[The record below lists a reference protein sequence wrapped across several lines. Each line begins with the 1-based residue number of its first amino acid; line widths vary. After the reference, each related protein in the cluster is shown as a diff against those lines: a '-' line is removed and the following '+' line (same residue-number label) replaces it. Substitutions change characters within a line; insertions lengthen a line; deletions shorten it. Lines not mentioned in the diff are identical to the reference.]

1 MENIMIRK
9 STKGPINLDTGPK
22 PLTTSTKFSEI
33 DAALKSLK
41 NNKLY
46 RISDLVATIRQISN
60 LHTSTLRDIQNP
72 IPYTDLNNLESID
85 DLYVDMTYQRKM
97 RLRKLL
103 KKLTT
108 KGMFDKDAAGFVDI
122 AVRTDAEN
130 TKVIWDGFR
139 RVIMAALAGYDQ
151 IPCSKTWHQSHI
163 PLSEQP
169 KREARLFKIR
179 NTPEKMSP
187 EEMFKAD
194 VVYEEPRALELKQL
208 LEDCNLEVDDIIDKG
223 GRPLGGIAEVD
234 SNFKTWKLNPDNFT
248 WDRKHWISASKM
260 LQAIYPKKLHPQI
273 STYVLRDLAWLLTV
287 NDNLDNDEGE
297 YTEQDI
303 QEAWSKWVSETDENG
318 SPLHNK
324 QTDITTAGSKKK
336 TITSWWIAKNILQ
349 DNNGLSEK
357 LYEYIPSII
366 KTTNSVIT
374 KGLDDEG
381 YEDESDQS

>member
-103 KKLTT
+103 RKLTT

-151 IPCSKTWHQSHI
+151 IPCSKTWHQSYI

-234 SNFKTWKLNPDNFT
+234 SNFKTWKLNPDNFA